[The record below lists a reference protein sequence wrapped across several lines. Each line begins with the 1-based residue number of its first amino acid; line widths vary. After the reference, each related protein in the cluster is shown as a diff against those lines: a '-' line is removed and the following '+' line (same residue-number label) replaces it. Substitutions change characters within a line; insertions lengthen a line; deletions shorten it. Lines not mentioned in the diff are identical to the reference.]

1 MTDKTDAAVY
11 SSLIVSG
18 AIIGAGIGYYNNRK
32 ENQATKNREI
42 PITAFWGLCIGA
54 LIALMLD
61 GSDVFEG
68 YKEEKEEKEEV
79 L

>member
-32 ENQATKNREI
+32 ENQATKYREV
-42 PITAFWGLCIGA
+42 PITAFWGLFIG
-54 LIALMLD
+54 LIIAIWLD

-68 YKEEKEEKEEV
+68 YKEEEKEKEEV